1 MLESDDAI
9 TSLIHNAEYYS
20 YRQLASRINMV
31 LYFILFLGALYF
43 TRGKMRDTRLGKLL
57 DRIPLEAQILISV
70 AALALSLI
78 HI

>member
-1 MLESDDAI
+1 
-9 TSLIHNAEYYS
+9 
-20 YRQLASRINMV
+20 MV

-70 AALALSLI
+70 VALAMMEEMSYNLGGNLLDR
-78 HI
+78 